1 MAPSRHY
8 TRLSNPR
15 ASLHAD
21 REMDAAFDD
30 DYKDDDHDETVPLTL
45 HPPPTPVSTGH
56 HSPLPPL
63 PPLHGSVDAS
73 STPPTAAYDFER
85 DYDYPP
91 PGSPPS
97 LAFSNDY
104 GNSNG
109 LLPTSPVV
117 RSPPQQQS
125 MSLFHRMFGSFLP
138 QSYQRVPGASN
149 GRPRGGG
156 TDNDGVFANVT
167 AKPTPPISIRVESGD
182 VHIVPEETQDEAPP
196 VRSVRSPSFARAE
209 GI

>member
-1 MAPSRHY
+1 
-8 TRLSNPR
+8 
-15 ASLHAD
+15 
-21 REMDAAFDD
+21 MDAAFDD
-30 DYKDDDHDETVPLTL
+30 DDKDDDHDETAPLTL
-45 HPPPTPVSTGH
+45 HQLPTPVSTGH
-56 HSPLPPL
+56 YPPPL
-63 PPLHGSVDAS
+63 PPPLRVDAS
-73 STPPTAAYDFER
+73 STPTTAAYDFER

-125 MSLFHRMFGSFLP
+125 MSLFRRMFGSLLP
-138 QSYQRVPGASN
+138 HSYQRVPG
-149 GRPRGGG
+149 GDGHPRGGG
-156 TDNDGVFANVT
+156 TDNDGVFANVM
-167 AKPTPPISIRVESGD
+167 AKPAPPISIRGENGD
-182 VHIVPEETQDEAPP
+182 VHIVPEETQEEAPP
-196 VRSVRSPSFARAE
+196 VRSFPTFSRAE